1 MSAFLFGSWK
11 ARYLIWSIAL
21 AIGCLPLYEMTN
33 GCNLIKLVDLQ
44 DISLLCVVVHWQPES
59 ESLHIRTCNPAIT
72 YESLNIFKSKFLY
85 YLKRDLKLLS
95 HVITNTAACGEF
107 DGISTN
113 LSICRIILSVSICND
128 DRFPMKME
136 LLSSDWK
143 SASIGVVGIVR
154 IRVIL
159 YASGIIVFTV
169 FTKLHVYSSLICLN
183 YVLIRCRF

>member
-136 LLSSDWK
+136 LLSFFGLK
-143 SASIGVVGIVR
+143 IR
-154 IRVIL
+154 IDRCSRNCQNSCDTL
-159 YASGIIVFTV
+159 WDHCF
-169 FTKLHVYSSLICLN
+169 YSVHKITCLF
-183 YVLIRCRF
+183 LTHMSQLCTH